1 MDHYTS
7 ADMQQRSADSA
18 CVEAPQLKTSAI
30 SVDARRRN
38 AFTLLELIFIV
49 AIIGVL
55 AGIAVPIYAD
65 FKYKAELATAKA
77 VIREIE
83 SGVRL
88 YYYKYN
94 RYPAN
99 LDECM
104 SATPLDPWGNPY
116 QYLSSED
123 DDWNHKY
130 RFDRNLKPLNSDFDL
145 YSKGVDGDTNRN
157 LAGSKSGD
165 DVIRAGNGAFVD
177 LAALY

>member
-7 ADMQQRSADSA
+7 AGVEHRSADSTCA
-18 CVEAPQLKTSAI
+18 EPSPLMPSAI
-30 SVDARRRN
+30 SVDARARN

-55 AGIAVPIYAD
+55 AGIAAPIYAD
-65 FKYKAELATAKA
+65 FKYKAEVATAKA

-99 LDECM
+99 LEECM
-104 SATPLDPWGNPY
+104 SATPLDPWGSPY

-145 YSKGVDGDTNRN
+145 YSMGVDGKTGRN
-157 LAGSKSGD
+157 LAASKSDD
-165 DVIRAGNGAFVD
+165 DVIRAGNGTFVD
-177 LAALY
+177 VAALY